1 MQSLSNG
8 AGPAL
13 AKQPSARDWC
23 TSANCVDAVRTA
35 DGVLV
40 TSTIEGN
47 DGAVTFTQAEWDAF
61 IPAVK
66 AGAWD
71 HTVSGVLVA

>member
-1 MQSLSNG
+1 MDNLTPAPVGSQSTRGPGGG
-8 AGPAL
+8 ACGNA
-13 AKQPSARDWC
+13 
-23 TSANCVDAVRTA
+23 TCVDAVRTP

-47 DGAVTFTQAEWDAF
+47 DGSVLFTQAEWDAF